1 MKSQLTF
8 LRVLGWGIL
17 LGCIFFL
24 GCNGDGIG
32 VTASGEPDLAYMCA
46 DTATGW
52 VGSDPT
58 HKLCT
63 DTTLHRTTEKPPVV
77 SNGDPCEDPSTATPD
92 CFEGRPCVA
101 YTEIFVKINMYST
114 CFSCHPTEGG
124 DLTFRHN
131 KPSYPV
137 LLGPDT
143 TGAIP
148 FKAPANPDTKIKK
161 RVEPYFPEFSLLYD
175 VLDSPDGSADYDIV
189 RMPDQSEATPEFI
202 QTIYDWIYGGAKYEC
217 P

>member
-1 MKSQLTF
+1 MILNKYRYILP
-8 LRVLGWGIL
+8 VLL
-17 LGCIFFL
+17 LSTAAVFFA
-24 GCNGDGIG
+24 CNGDGLG
-32 VTASGEPDLAYMCA
+32 VTASGVADMAYMCA
-46 DTATGW
+46 DKNG
-52 VGSDPT
+52 VGGFDPT

-63 DTTLHRTTEKPPVV
+63 DTTLGVKPDLPES

-101 YTEIFVKINMYST
+101 YKEIFRTINIQGL
-114 CFSCHPTEGG
+114 CNSCHPSEGG
-124 DLTFRHN
+124 DLTFQHY

-143 TGAIP
+143 TGAVP
-148 FKAPANPDTKIKK
+148 FKVPVNPDSKIKK
-161 RVEPYFPEFSLLYD
+161 RVEPYFPEYSLIYD

-189 RMPDQSEATPEFI
+189 RMPDQAEATPEFI